1 MANSQG
7 SAVDARSLFV
17 SDFDGTMTREDF
29 YQLSIKHLLPPDVP
43 DYWVDYREGRM
54 THFQALQAYF
64 AEIRADEKTV
74 LEVVER
80 MRLDPK
86 IAPGAR
92 ALERAGWDLVI
103 ASAGCAWYI
112 QILLDEAGVRVPVY
126 ANPGRFEENRGLL
139 MEPPPPGPFFSPT
152 LGVDKAG
159 VVRHGLEEGRRVAFA
174 GDGFPD
180 LEAARLVDDSLR
192 FARADLARA
201 LADEGLPFRPFTC
214 WSEVAQALCELDQE
228 VERCS

>member
-7 SAVDARSLFV
+7 SAVGARSLFV

-29 YQLSIKHLLPPDVP
+29 YQLSIKHLLPPNVP
-43 DYWVDYREGRM
+43 DYWADYREGRM

-80 MRLDPK
+80 MQLDPK

-126 ANPGRFEENRGLL
+126 ANPGRFEANRGLL

-201 LADEGLPFRPFTC
+201 LTDEGLPFHRFTC
-214 WSEVAQALCELDQE
+214 WSEVARALCELDQE
-228 VERCS
+228 VGQCS